1 MNGEKDVCGLIGR
14 VRIKLRTGSLL
25 WRYLLMI
32 TSVLLLALLALTII
46 SKISID
52 RLNNEKISEMRMTL
66 ERDAGRMEADMLSIG
81 AIPAGI
87 ETSDYYALIKADRST
102 SFDKKYYPILT
113 MLRKSLLNQ
122 IRLHGA
128 SSETLLY
135 FGRVNSIITNRYVYP
150 EAEACFEEGYLF
162 AEESLETVLS
172 CLRTWNCQRLLP
184 LETVE
189 IMGDVPQRYL
199 TFVVHPLDSSI
210 AVMSMYS
217 ETQVLEMLGYAL
229 LPEGAFIQI
238 TADDGQALFA
248 YPAGVGEV
256 LSAYQQITSELSQI
270 HAVVSVYVPNSC
282 FEKQLLPTRIMLTF
296 ITAMV
301 IMVGLAVSFLLSRAA
316 VAPLRQLITRHGGEQ
331 QGECNEI
338 EYLDDFINKSTDQKQ
353 ELQRYLARQLLS
365 RALSGVML
373 TEAEEEMLKESRML
387 TSGSY
392 CVAILHTGSDLNM
405 NLGAYLQEQP
415 GCVSWTILN
424 KKETGCIVKGS
435 CAAVQQFIQSV
446 DRFGQSILTE
456 YPKGVCCGVSAI
468 VSSVSELYAASHQ
481 ARTSI
486 PQKKGCRIFD
496 GELLCDQGM
505 SWVQHE
511 RLYQSIFTNDRVV
524 SERIINILAEKAN
537 QQNGKELFYNIRLVL
552 RSAAEEL
559 GILLSSDQTEYDERE
574 LPKENLERLR
584 KCLLEVHDA
593 IQQQQDCGEKNMMEQ
608 IVSYVRAD
616 MNDSNLCAASVAEH
630 FGISEK
636 RVYEAVRQ
644 VTDMSFGEFLVSVRM
659 KRAAK
664 LLSTTQDSIADIM
677 EACGY
682 PGSSTFYRIFKKFH
696 GVPPGAYRNVIV
708 EENSEDGG
716 AKP

>member
-1 MNGEKDVCGLIGR
+1 
-14 VRIKLRTGSLL
+14 
-25 WRYLLMI
+25 
-32 TSVLLLALLALTII
+32 
-46 SKISID
+46 
-52 RLNNEKISEMRMTL
+52 
-66 ERDAGRMEADMLSIG
+66 
-81 AIPAGI
+81 
-87 ETSDYYALIKADRST
+87 
-102 SFDKKYYPILT
+102 
-113 MLRKSLLNQ
+113 
-122 IRLHGA
+122 
-128 SSETLLY
+128 
-135 FGRVNSIITNRYVYP
+135 
-150 EAEACFEEGYLF
+150 
-162 AEESLETVLS
+162 
-172 CLRTWNCQRLLP
+172 
-184 LETVE
+184 
-189 IMGDVPQRYL
+189 
-199 TFVVHPLDSSI
+199 
-210 AVMSMYS
+210 
-217 ETQVLEMLGYAL
+217 
-229 LPEGAFIQI
+229 
-238 TADDGQALFA
+238 
-248 YPAGVGEV
+248 
-256 LSAYQQITSELSQI
+256 
-270 HAVVSVYVPNSC
+270 
-282 FEKQLLPTRIMLTF
+282 
-296 ITAMV
+296 
-301 IMVGLAVSFLLSRAA
+301 
-316 VAPLRQLITRHGGEQ
+316 
-331 QGECNEI
+331 
-338 EYLDDFINKSTDQKQ
+338 
-353 ELQRYLARQLLS
+353 
-365 RALSGVML
+365 ML
-373 TEAEEEMLKESRML
+373 TEAEEEMLKESSML

-392 CVAILHTGSDLNM
+392 CVAILHTGSDVNM

-486 PQKKGCRIFD
+486 PQKRGCRIFD

-559 GILLSSDQTEYDERE
+559 GILFSSDQTEYDERE

-664 LLSTTQDSIADIM
+664 LLSTTQDSIADIV

-696 GVPPGAYRNVIV
+696 GVPPGAYRNIIV
-708 EENSEDGG
+708 EENSEDDG